1 MILVTGG
8 AGFIGSALIRSL
20 IGQGFEVRAID
31 CFLEDSYAS
40 TIKKSNW
47 KSISHLKNLDLLE
60 FDLRVSVPS
69 VILDGITTVVN
80 LAAMP
85 GLVQSWSKFDLYSD
99 CNTKAVYNLLEASI
113 RSKVTKFIQIS
124 TSSVYGNV
132 VNGDENS
139 AIFPISPYGVT
150 KLAGEELV
158 RMFHR
163 TRGVDYSI
171 LRYFSVY
178 GPGQRPDMAYHR
190 LINAILENRP
200 FEVFGDGS
208 QVRTNTYID
217 DCVDATILAIK
228 SAPLNDVVNVSGND
242 KITLSEAISVM
253 ESILNR
259 PALIENKG
267 NRIGD
272 QIETSTTIERA
283 NLVFGYEPQWN
294 YYDGISK
301 QIEWHKSFQPN

>member
-8 AGFIGSALIRSL
+8 AGFIGSALIHSL
-20 IGQGFEVRAID
+20 VNQGFEVRALD
-31 CFLEDSYAS
+31 CFLKDSYDS
-40 TIKKSNW
+40 TIKTNNWETISN
-47 KSISHLKNLDLLE
+47 LKNTDLVE
-60 FDLRVSVPS
+60 FDLRANVPS
-69 VILDGITTVVN
+69 DILDGVTTIVN

-85 GLVQSWSKFDLYSD
+85 GLVQSWSKFELYND
-99 CNTKAVYNLLEASI
+99 CNTKAVFNLLQASI
-113 RSKVTKFIQIS
+113 RSKVTKFIQVS

-132 VNGDENS
+132 VNGDESS
-139 AIFPISPYGVT
+139 ALSPISPYGVT

-163 TRGVDYSI
+163 SQGIDYSI

-217 DCVDATILAIK
+217 DCVEATILAIK
-228 SAPLNDVVNVSGND
+228 SAPINDVVNVSGND
-242 KITLSEAISVM
+242 KITLREAISVM
-253 ESILNR
+253 EKILNKS
-259 PALIENKG
+259 ALIKHKVNL
-267 NRIGD
+267 IGD
-272 QIETSTTIERA
+272 QFETSTRIEKA
-283 NLVFGYEPQWN
+283 NLMFGYEPRWN

-301 QIEWHKSFQPN
+301 QIEWHKSFHPN